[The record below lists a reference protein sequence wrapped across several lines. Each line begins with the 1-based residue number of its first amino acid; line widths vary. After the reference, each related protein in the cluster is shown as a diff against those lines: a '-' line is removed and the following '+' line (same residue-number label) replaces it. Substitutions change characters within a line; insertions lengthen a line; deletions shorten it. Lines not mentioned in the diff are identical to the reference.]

1 MGGAFPYAD
10 EAALRAALQIFYASA
25 AYAQL
30 ERRYDKYATYTS
42 FLAEGDS
49 GIKALW
55 TAFNSTMPTVR
66 PRHPRTL
73 RAWLQTRRPGGGRSS
88 LVLFLRQNIETSAT
102 AISKYYDPW
111 RKAVSDTCNDVA
123 PCMMADGAYYRYMG
137 MTFTLVDTAT
147 LNIAIALIVS
157 YFILLIFTGNFLA
170 PVLAIVSIG
179 STITWVNAA
188 ILLMGYKFD
197 LIGAIL
203 LVMIVGMS
211 VDYAAQW
218 APPARL
224 AARAAPAH
232 PLSRSPSASAAPDGH

>member
-1 MGGAFPYAD
+1 MVGAFPYAD
-10 EAALRAALQIFYASA
+10 EAALRAALQIFCASA

-30 ERRYDKYATYTS
+30 ERRYDKYATYTG

-88 LVLFLRQNIETSAT
+88 LVLLLRQNIETSAT

-137 MTFTLVDTAT
+137 MTFTLVNTAT
-147 LNIAIALIVS
+147 LNIAIALVVS
-157 YFILLIFTGNFLA
+157 YFILLIFTGRSSSSTRW
-170 PVLAIVSIG
+170 VS
-179 STITWVNAA
+179 SSSSPHSSAC
-188 ILLMGYKFD
+188 
-197 LIGAIL
+197 
-203 LVMIVGMS
+203 S
-211 VDYAAQW
+211 
-218 APPARL
+218 
-224 AARAAPAH
+224 
-232 PLSRSPSASAAPDGH
+232 SPSRCACRSSWSSGPRVRRATS